1 MDKSRT
7 ETVRRSRRTV
17 RISKLATLAAAAFG
31 LTAGV
36 AARVMAAP
44 QAPQAAGQL
53 DDAEIAGRVLA
64 FDRAEVQTAEAVRP
78 KLTSGPAW
86 QLAQRLSVDNSA
98 RERDLEPLA
107 SPSQRAA
114 SDAVASGRA
123 ASAELVNLSGDALD
137 KAYVA
142 HEIEEHQSMLAALDN
157 QLIPSA
163 RSEALQRQLVDV
175 RAETAAQLAEAQKAQ
190 HSQKIREIMD
200 QPPPDFAWGP

>member
-1 MDKSRT
+1 
-7 ETVRRSRRTV
+7 
-17 RISKLATLAAAAFG
+17 
-31 LTAGV
+31 
-36 AARVMAAP
+36 MAAP

-107 SPSQRAA
+107 SPSQRAG
-114 SDAVASGRA
+114 DGVASGRA
-123 ASAELVNLSGDALD
+123 ASPELANLSGDALD
-137 KAYVA
+137 DAYVA
-142 HEIEEHQSMLAALDN
+142 HEIEEHQSMLAALDS

-163 RSEALQRQLVDV
+163 RSEELQRQLVDV

-190 HSQKIREIMD
+190 HSQKIRELMD